1 MIHIPKKVK
10 LGPLE
15 YAVRPLNG
23 DEEDYWGRHD
33 FETLVIR
40 LKLDMDKPQLDIIYL
55 HEVLHAL
62 DKTYCGNSLLEKQ
75 IRSLSFGLYD
85 FLTRNKIFEE

>member
-10 LGPLE
+10 LGPIE

-33 FETLVIR
+33 FEVLEIR
-40 LKLDMDKPQLDIIYL
+40 LKLDMDRPQLEIIYL
-55 HEVLHAL
+55 HEVLHAM
-62 DKTYCGNSLLEKQ
+62 DKAYCGGGISERQ
-75 IRSLSFGLYD
+75 IRSLAFALYD

>member
-10 LGPLE
+10 IGPLE
-15 YAVRPLNG
+15 YAICSLNG

-33 FETLVIR
+33 FEVLEIR
-40 LKLDMDKPQLDIIYL
+40 LKLDMDKPQLEIIYL

-62 DKTYCGNSLLEKQ
+62 DKAYCGNSLLEKQ

-85 FLTRNKIFEE
+85 FLINNKIFED